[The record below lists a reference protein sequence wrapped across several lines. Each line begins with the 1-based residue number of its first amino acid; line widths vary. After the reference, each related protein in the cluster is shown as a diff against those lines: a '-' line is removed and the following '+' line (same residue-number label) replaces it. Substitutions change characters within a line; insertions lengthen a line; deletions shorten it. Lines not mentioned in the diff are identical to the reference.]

1 MAEEKFA
8 SLSSGLLARKGAA
21 KPAMRRQ
28 AFINPQGDVASDEDL
43 GWNDMGHDVTNP
55 FGVPVQPVE
64 ADAET
69 PFDAPEP
76 EVRKQL
82 DQLSE
87 NLENRRENS
96 NFETIESKPMPVIA
110 HAAVSAQ
117 PAEPKR
123 AEPGS
128 RKILARDKI
137 AFTLRLDKDRHLKL
151 RLASAV
157 SNRSAQQIVT
167 EALDNF
173 LDTMSGLSTLA
184 EHAPLGRHNRND

>member
-64 ADAET
+64 ADGET
-69 PFDAPEP
+69 PRDVPEP

-82 DQLSE
+82 DQLAE
-87 NLENRRENS
+87 NLENDRES
-96 NFETIESKPMPVIA
+96 SDSQATGPASVFSRAK
-110 HAAVSAQ
+110 VSQQ
-117 PAEPKR
+117 PAESET
-123 AEPGS
+123 AEPEA

-167 EALDNF
+167 EALDKF
-173 LDTMSGLSTLA
+173 LDTMPGLNTLA
-184 EHAPLGRHNRND
+184 EQAPLGRRNQDD